1 MNNDKAPFSRR
12 DFVKAAALSGAGMM
26 IVPRHVIGGP
36 GYTAPSDQV
45 NLGIIG
51 AGGKGKQNA
60 AEFLKLENV
69 NIAAVADPAY
79 YWNLAEFYILS
90 EITVIQARTMFPCSN
105 FVYSN

>member
-51 AGGKGKQNA
+51 AGEKESKTPRS
-60 AEFLKLENV
+60 F
-69 NIAAVADPAY
+69 
-79 YWNLAEFYILS
+79 
-90 EITVIQARTMFPCSN
+90 
-105 FVYSN
+105 

>member
-1 MNNDKAPFSRR
+1 MVVHGLAKSNKFKPIEPLLTMNNDKAPFSRR

-60 AEFLKLENV
+60 QELPIIQLENV
-69 NIAAVADPAY
+69 
-79 YWNLAEFYILS
+79 
-90 EITVIQARTMFPCSN
+90 
-105 FVYSN
+105 